1 MSARGT
7 AFLQLWLE
15 RNVLTLPLD
24 RNQAPRLAEKLAS
37 DAAEEGLDLKDLE
50 IKAGSTEEYIR
61 DMIVHVGEP
70 GMPGD

>member
-24 RNQAPRLAEKLAS
+24 RDQAPRLAEKLAA
-37 DAAEEGLDLKDLE
+37 DMAEEGLELKDLE
-50 IKAGSTEEYIR
+50 LKQGGVEDYIR
-61 DMIVHVGEP
+61 DTIVHVGEP